1 MTTERAPRHGGGGAG
16 AGAPGG
22 GAGQRTGGAG
32 TAAGG
37 AGTAAGGSAVAT
49 GGPGVGAGGPGA
61 GTGGAGPAGGG
72 VRGEGAGGSG
82 AAGGLDALD
91 HGILKVLH
99 RDPRAP
105 FAEVA
110 AAVGAH
116 ERTVARRLERMTAD
130 GRVAFVAAL
139 IPEYQYEGVTAEI
152 AVRCAP
158 GRVHEVA
165 LTLAALDETRSVE
178 VATGALDVFVE
189 LQAAGHDAL
198 LTLVDTAIGRLDG
211 VVDIHSA
218 VVLRLLLTA
227 SDWAPY
233 DDEPTDVR
241 RHAVE
246 GTALPEPPDVDELD
260 RRLVELLRR
269 DARMS
274 TTRLARELSV
284 GETTARRRLARLTAS
299 HVLHLRLHADPAV
312 LGYPVEARFRLGVP
326 HRELDGAIRLLAR
339 EPAVR
344 HLVVTSGGTS
354 LLGYSSHRDTR
365 DLQEFT
371 ARVFARLEGVTST
384 ETALLMRTYKR
395 AGFTAVEA

>member
-1 MTTERAPRHGGGGAG
+1 MGRGGGGSGFGAGGGGA
-16 AGAPGG
+16 AGPGG
-22 GAGQRTGGAG
+22 GGGG
-32 TAAGG
+32 VGGDGSGFGAGG
-37 AGTAAGGSAVAT
+37 AGAAGLGS
-49 GGPGVGAGGPGA
+49 
-61 GTGGAGPAGGG
+61 GGAGVAAGAAGFGG
-72 VRGEGAGGSG
+72 GGSG
-82 AAGGLDALD
+82 QAGGLDALD

-198 LTLVDTAIGRLDG
+198 LTLLDTVIGRLDG
-211 VVDIHSA
+211 VVDVHSA

-233 DDEPTDVR
+233 ADEPTAVR

-246 GTALPEPPDVDELD
+246 GTALPEPPVVDELD

-312 LGYPVEARFRLGVP
+312 LGYPVEGRFRLGVP
-326 HRELDGAIRLLAR
+326 HRGLDAAIRLLAR

-365 DLQEFT
+365 DFQEFT

>member
-1 MTTERAPRHGGGGAG
+1 MTEERVVRRGDGAGAGRGTGLGSGAGAGTGPG
-16 AGAPGG
+16 AGAPG
-22 GAGQRTGGAG
+22 
-32 TAAGG
+32 
-37 AGTAAGGSAVAT
+37 
-49 GGPGVGAGGPGA
+49 PG
-61 GTGGAGPAGGG
+61 
-72 VRGEGAGGSG
+72 
-82 AAGGLDALD
+82 GGLDALD

-189 LQAAGHDAL
+189 LHAPGHDAL
-198 LTLVDTAIGRLDG
+198 LTLVDTVIGRLDG

-241 RHAVE
+241 RHAIE
-246 GTALPEPPDVDELD
+246 GTALPEPPVVDELD

-326 HRELDGAIRLLAR
+326 HRGLDPAIRLLAR
-339 EPAVR
+339 EPALR

-365 DLQEFT
+365 DFQEFT
-371 ARVFARLEGVTST
+371 ARVFARLEDVTST

-395 AGFTAVEA
+395 AGFTAVQD